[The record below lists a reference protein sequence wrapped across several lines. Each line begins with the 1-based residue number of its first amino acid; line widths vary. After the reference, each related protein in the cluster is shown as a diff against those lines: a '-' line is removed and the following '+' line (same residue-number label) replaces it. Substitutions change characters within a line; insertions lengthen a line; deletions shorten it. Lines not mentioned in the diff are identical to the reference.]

1 MHLPVKDHTMK
12 ARFKHAIQQLIIQL
26 LSASTILVI
35 ISADASDL
43 TQADLDAARAKVEA
57 ARKALEHSGPAA
69 VPIPAAPNLDALPK
83 PATDGAQT
91 SLVDIESLARRFDR
105 QGNFRRQFAGGSNTP
120 HLLAFVSLGM
130 PRASLD
136 RLMEDA
142 ERTHTT
148 LVLRGMQSGDMET
161 TLRTVKAVIGKHKV
175 AWFIDPAA
183 FIRFGVVAVPTYVLL
198 KRDAVAKDCGDDQ
211 CFSDDDFAKISGD
224 VTIDYVLDQIAAQLP
239 NYRNFVTSLRA
250 GS

>member
-1 MHLPVKDHTMK
+1 MK
-12 ARFKHAIQQLIIQL
+12 TTFKHAMQQLVIQL
-26 LSASTILVI
+26 VSASTILVI
-35 ISADASDL
+35 VSADASDL

-57 ARKALEHSGPAA
+57 ARKTLERSTPAA
-69 VPIPAAPNLDALPK
+69 VTIPATPNLDALPK
-83 PATDGAQT
+83 PATDGSPS
-91 SLVDIESLARRFDR
+91 SLVDIESLARHFDR
-105 QGNFRRQFAGGSNTP
+105 QGNFRRQPGGGSTVP

-130 PRASLD
+130 PRTSLD

-161 TLRTVKAVIGKHKV
+161 TLYIVKAIIGKHKV

-183 FIRFGVVAVPTYVLL
+183 FTRFGVVAVPTYVLL
-198 KRDAVAKDCGDDQ
+198 KRDAVAKDCGGDQ

-224 VTIDYVLDQIAAQLP
+224 VTIDYALDKISAQLP
-239 NYRNFVTSLRA
+239 NYRNFVASLRG